1 MCKIL
6 QAKTNA
12 AKLNKAQAN
21 LTSFTEKKDS
31 NNLDLNAFVIK
42 SCYSFNF

>member
-12 AKLNKAQAN
+12 VKLNKAQAN
-21 LTSFTEKKDS
+21 LTPLTEKET
-31 NNLDLNAFVIK
+31 LTT
-42 SCYSFNF
+42 